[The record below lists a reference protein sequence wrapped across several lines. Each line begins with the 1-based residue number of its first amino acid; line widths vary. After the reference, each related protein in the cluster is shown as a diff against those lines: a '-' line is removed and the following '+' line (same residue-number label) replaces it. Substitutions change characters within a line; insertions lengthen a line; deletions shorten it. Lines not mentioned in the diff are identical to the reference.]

1 MINKQKID
9 NFYDTDLNNN
19 KLHLYNLILNFN

>member
-9 NFYDTDLNNN
+9 NFYHIDLNNYLLDNFPKRFN
-19 KLHLYNLILNFN
+19 K

>member
-9 NFYDTDLNNN
+9 NFYDIDSNNYILDNFPKRFN
-19 KLHLYNLILNFN
+19 K